1 MTFTIQN
8 LEFTLMVLVRISSFV
23 MTAPFFSIQS
33 VPARVKAGA
42 SLVMTLMMLP
52 VLPASTVAYSGVIG
66 YFVLILKEAV
76 VGATLGLMCQLCL
89 YVVNFAGQIIDMEM
103 GLSMASMFDPST
115 RMQVTVTGNIY
126 NYFVMLLLVVTNMH
140 YYVIRAI
147 LDSFTSFPVG
157 QAVFRTG
164 LKDILVDFVGNY
176 LLISLRIVLPFFCCM
191 LIINVVLG
199 VLSKAAPQMNM
210 FVVGIQIKVLAGV
223 LVLVLLIQTLPT
235 VADFIFNEMKVVITE
250 VYHSFAP

>member
-23 MTAPFFSIQS
+23 MTAPLFSIQS
-33 VPARVKAGA
+33 VPTRVKAGA

-147 LDSFTSFPVG
+147 LDSFASFPVG

-250 VYHSFAP
+250 VYHSFTP

>member
-89 YVVNFAGQIIDMEM
+89 YVGNFAGQIIVMEM

>member
-33 VPARVKAGA
+33 VPTRVKAGA

>member
-33 VPARVKAGA
+33 VPTRVKAGA

-147 LDSFTSFPVG
+147 LDSFASFPVG

-250 VYHSFAP
+250 VYHSFTP